1 MILWAWILA
10 SLVLAGCAADT
21 KRVEQ
26 EEQYRSARGPSGT
39 ATPPVR
45 TTPPAQ
51 EQAKKTPPEAA
62 RAERRESV
70 RQEREQTGSDM
81 APAQPRVQEPG
92 AASQGPKPEQHAKVP
107 ADQLTPLDQ
116 SGSKDDLDVTRRIR
130 KALMNEDLSF
140 GAKNVLVITEQDRV
154 VLKGIVKSPSEAERV
169 KGVAAMITTKQIE
182 DRLEV
187 GRQ

>member
-1 MILWAWILA
+1 MTLWPWIVA
-10 SLVLAGCAADT
+10 SLILAGCAADT

-26 EEQYRSARGPSGT
+26 EEQYRSARASGT
-39 ATPPVR
+39 ATSQDR
-45 TTPPAQ
+45 TTGPAQ
-51 EQAKKTPPEAA
+51 ERARKTPPETA

-70 RQEREQTGSDM
+70 RPEREQTGSDM
-81 APAQPRVQEPG
+81 GPAQPQAKEPG
-92 AASQGPKPEQHAKVP
+92 AASHGSKPEQRAKVP

-116 SGSKDDLDVTRRIR
+116 SGSKDDLEVTRRIR

-154 VLKGIVKSPSEAERV
+154 VLKGTVKSPSEAERV